1 VISLPKGK
9 FPPNMIFWHFQAVNG
24 RVVTPSGG
32 SFGQQDDFEI
42 SMNVLPQGHPPFKV
56 GKLGVLLI
64 NLGTPEGTSYWPMRR
79 YLKEFLSDRR
89 VIEVNPV
96 LWWVLLNGIILS
108 TRPKKSGH
116 AYEQIWN
123 REKNE
128 SPLKTITR
136 SQAEKLAARLADLP
150 NVIVDWG
157 MRYGLPPTAERIQ
170 ALKDQGCDRILLFPL
185 YPQYSASTTATALDK
200 AYDALKTMRWQPAI
214 RTVPPYFDNPAHI
227 EALALSLDAHLKT
240 LDWEPD
246 VILASFH
253 GLPKDYFMAGDP
265 YHCQCMKT
273 ARLLAERLKLPREK
287 LQVVFQSRFG
297 KAEWLQPY
305 AQQTVEELPSKGVK
319 KLLMITPG
327 FASDCVETLEEVA
340 IGLKETFEEAGGE
353 KFSVVPCLND
363 SEPSIAMLD
372 AIVRNELKGWV

>member
-1 VISLPKGK
+1 
-9 FPPNMIFWHFQAVNG
+9 
-24 RVVTPSGG
+24 
-32 SFGQQDDFEI
+32 
-42 SMNVLPQGHPPFKV
+42 MNVLPPGHPPFKV
-56 GKLGVLLI
+56 GKVGVLLI
-64 NLGTPEGTSYWPMRR
+64 NLGTPEGTDYWPMRR

-123 REKNE
+123 RERNE

-136 SQAEKLAARLADLP
+136 SQAEKLAARLSDLP
-150 NVIVDWG
+150 QVIVDWG
-157 MRYGLPPTAERIQ
+157 MRYGLPPTKERIE

-200 AYDALKTMRWQPAI
+200 AYDALKSMRWQPAI

-227 EALALSLDAHLKT
+227 EALAQSLEHHLGT

-246 VILASFH
+246 LILASFH

-265 YHCQCMKT
+265 YHCHCMKT
-273 ARLLAERLKLPREK
+273 ARLLGERMKLPREK

-319 KLLMITPG
+319 KLVMITPG

-353 KFSVVPCLND
+353 MFSVAPCLND
-363 SEPSIAMLD
+363 SEPSIAMLESL
-372 AIVRNELKGWV
+372 VRTELKGWA

>member
-1 VISLPKGK
+1 
-9 FPPNMIFWHFQAVNG
+9 M
-24 RVVTPSGG
+24 
-32 SFGQQDDFEI
+32 
-42 SMNVLPQGHPPFKV
+42 
-56 GKLGVLLI
+56 
-64 NLGTPEGTSYWPMRR
+64 
-79 YLKEFLSDRR
+79 
-89 VIEVNPV
+89 

-123 REKNE
+123 KELNE

-136 SQAEKLAARLADLP
+136 SQAEKLAARFADLP
-150 NVIVDWG
+150 QVIVDWG
-157 MRYGLPPTAERIQ
+157 MRYGLPPTKERIQ

-227 EALALSLDAHLKT
+227 EALAQSLEAHLKT
-240 LDWEPD
+240 LDWTPD

-265 YHCQCMKT
+265 YHCHCMKT
-273 ARLLAERLKLPREK
+273 ARLLAERMKLPREK
-287 LQVVFQSRFG
+287 LRVVFSSR
-297 KAEWLQPY
+297 AS
-305 AQQTVEELPSKGVK
+305 ARPSGCSPMPSRRRGASTQGVK

-353 KFSVVPCLND
+353 EFSVVPCLND
-363 SEPSIAMLD
+363 SDPSITMMES
-372 AIVRNELKGWV
+372 IVRNEIQGWV

>member
-1 VISLPKGK
+1 
-9 FPPNMIFWHFQAVNG
+9 
-24 RVVTPSGG
+24 
-32 SFGQQDDFEI
+32 
-42 SMNVLPQGHPPFKV
+42 MNVLPPGHPPFKV
-56 GKLGVLLI
+56 GKVGVLLI
-64 NLGTPEGTSYWPMRR
+64 NLGTPEGTDYWPMRR

-123 REKNE
+123 RELNE

-136 SQAEKLAARLADLP
+136 SQAEKLAARLTDLP
-150 NVIVDWG
+150 QVIVDWG
-157 MRYGLPPTAERIQ
+157 MRYGLPPTKERIQ

-214 RTVPPYFDNPAHI
+214 RTVPPYFDAPSHI
-227 EALALSLDAHLKT
+227 EALALSLEHHLGT

-265 YHCQCMKT
+265 YHCHCMKT
-273 ARLLAERLKLPREK
+273 ARLLAERMKLPREK

-319 KLLMITPG
+319 KLVMITPG

-363 SEPSIAMLD
+363 SEPSIAMLES
-372 AIVRNELKGWV
+372 IVRNELKGWA